1 VTLNERGLA
10 VLTLRFVASAIPL
23 KLGVERFLPKLRQCA
38 AKISSAFVEKQAEA
52 HSKGA
57 PQTAV

>member
-1 VTLNERGLA
+1 
-10 VLTLRFVASAIPL
+10 
-23 KLGVERFLPKLRQCA
+23 VERFLPKLRLCA
-38 AKISSAFVEKQAEA
+38 AKISSTFLEKQAEA